1 MPDVLLIVTD
11 DQRVH
16 TLEWMDEVPRRIAG
30 RGIRFINAMIPTSL
44 CCPSRASLL
53 TGLFAHST
61 GVWSN
66 GRSDDIPDTGGWSV
80 FYEAGLEDRTI
91 AVWLKEAGYR
101 TALVGKYLNGYDDS
115 PAGHVPPGWTR
126 WHAFA
131 VSNGAYY
138 DYTLRHTDG
147 SESTHGHDPRDYS
160 TDVLRRLAVSEI
172 RNAPPHQPLF
182 LMFTPYAVH
191 GPTTPA
197 ARHVGSA
204 TVGPFLAPHVN
215 EADVADKPP
224 WIAELPLASTDR
236 ITQQRRNT
244 QETLRSVDEA
254 AGALLDAF
262 EEHRDIADTLVIF
275 TSDNGHFWGE
285 HRLRGKNMSYN
296 ASSRVPLAMRW
307 PGHLEPGSE
316 DLRLALNVDVTATIA
331 EAAGASPSGA
341 IEGVSLLGYAE
352 RDGFVL
358 ESAVTN
364 GRDGGGQKVAR
375 PGYCGYRTPRFVYV
389 RYSGGVEEL
398 YDYRDDPLELT
409 NVASDPSHADRLA
422 TMRAR
427 TDEECQPRPPG
438 YVWV

>member
-16 TLEWMDEVPRRIAG
+16 TVDWMDAVPRRVIG
-30 RGIRFINAMIPTSL
+30 GGCRYRNGMIPTSV

-66 GRSDDIPDTGGWSV
+66 GRSDDIPETGGWSV
-80 FYEAGLEDRTI
+80 FHAMGLEERTV
-91 AVWLKEAGYR
+91 AVWLQEAGYR
-101 TALVGKYLNGYDDS
+101 TVMVGKYLNGYDES

-131 VSNGAYY
+131 LSNGAYF
-138 DYTLRHTDG
+138 DYRLRHTNG
-147 SESTHGHDPRDYS
+147 SETAHGHDPGDYS
-160 TDVLRRLAVSEI
+160 TDVLRHTAVREI
-172 RNAPPHQPLF
+172 RNAPADQPLF

-197 ARHVGSA
+197 PRHAGTA
-204 TVGPFLAPHVN
+204 TVGPFLAPNVN
-215 EADVADKPP
+215 EANVTDKPP
-224 WIAELPLASTDR
+224 WIAELPLTPIDH

-254 AGALLDAF
+254 VVAMLDAF
-262 EEHRDIADTLVIF
+262 EEHRDLRDTLVIF
-275 TSDNGHFWGE
+275 TSDNGHLWGE
-285 HRLRGKNMSYN
+285 HRLRGKNMSYD

-316 DLRLALNVDVTATIA
+316 DFRFALNVDVTATIA
-331 EAAGASPSGA
+331 QAAGVTPPYDL
-341 IEGVSLLGYAE
+341 EGVPVIGPIE
-352 RDGFVL
+352 REDFVL
-358 ESAVTN
+358 ESPVTN
-364 GRDGGGQKVAR
+364 GTDGGGQKVAR
-375 PGYCGYRTPRFVYV
+375 PGYCGLRTRRFLYV

-398 YDYRDDPLELT
+398 YDYRTDPLELT
-409 NVASDPSHADRLA
+409 NVAGDEAYADQLA
-422 TMRAR
+422 SMRVQ

-438 YVWV
+438 YVE